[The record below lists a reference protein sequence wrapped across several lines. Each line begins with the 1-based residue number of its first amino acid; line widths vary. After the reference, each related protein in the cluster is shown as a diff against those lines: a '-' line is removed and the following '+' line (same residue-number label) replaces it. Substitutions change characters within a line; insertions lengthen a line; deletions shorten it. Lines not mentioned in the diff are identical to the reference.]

1 MSSYEINSKAKDK
14 YQCLKCRTPLHTIT
28 TPKVRNTRAQDQ
40 IDATHGSF
48 DNNIEV
54 LTETLVRIKG
64 APLVGEMEWLDY

>member
-1 MSSYEINSKAKDK
+1 V
-14 YQCLKCRTPLHTIT
+14 RT
-28 TPKVRNTRAQDQ
+28 TRAQDQ

-48 DNNIEV
+48 GSNIDV